1 MAKEKRPGRQ
11 RPTTA
16 TASMEVESTKKPPTT
31 SGSLA
36 GSPAETPTSTAG
48 KQSRIEG
55 NSGPTDSAWDESDDD
70 ERIEIEEEYNEIDQ
84 LEKVDMDDEVT
95 VSDLDYGLGE
105 GDSHEDGKVVSKKR
119 KKAGVAVALVMVKE
133 KKTRKKRVECWKYF
147 KLVNAMSKRKPD
159 EVVVKAKCLYC
170 FGLYVYAGGST
181 SMNRHKKSC
190 AQILNQKARALRQ
203 GTIAFDPQKPGASLI
218 VNNEYDHE
226 ECKRIIAKMIIVH
239 EYPFRMAEHA
249 WFNILMKYMM
259 LPTSSLVERLLE
271 LNA

>member
-203 GTIAFDPQKPGASLI
+203 GT
-218 VNNEYDHE
+218 
-226 ECKRIIAKMIIVH
+226 
-239 EYPFRMAEHA
+239 
-249 WFNILMKYMM
+249 
-259 LPTSSLVERLLE
+259 
-271 LNA
+271 